1 MARVNDVALTWLGV
15 DDLTGGEIPREGASV
30 LLIDLADPRLLHL
43 NCLAPTVRDVQDAA
57 KPIAGPRDHF
67 LARRAMLRHL
77 VALRLGISAEEVVIG
92 HAEDGRPQFVAPEAP
107 LHVSVSARETLA
119 ALAVSTLPVGV
130 DIEPVGDPREPV
142 WDMLHARERGGVEA
156 MWKREGA
163 DWPFLSIWTAKEAY
177 LKAVGL
183 GLKREPARLH
193 VRYETD
199 DIFIIHDPEAQ
210 PHQHA
215 GATCRAAIGDTGI
228 ICSVVVLPG

>member
-1 MARVNDVALTWLGV
+1 MSDVALTWLGV
-15 DDLTGGEIPREGASV
+15 DDLTGGEIPRDGASV
-30 LLIDLADPRLLHL
+30 LLIDLADTRLRQLIHL
-43 NCLAPTVRDVQDAA
+43 PPSVRDVQDAA

-77 VALRLGISAEEVVIG
+77 VARRLGMAADEVVIG
-92 HAEDGRPQFVAPEAP
+92 HGEDGRPQLVTPAAP
-107 LHVSVSARETLA
+107 LHVSVSARGTLA
-119 ALAVSTLPVGV
+119 ALAISTLPVGV
-130 DIEPVGDPREPV
+130 DLEPVGDPREPV

-210 PHQHA
+210 PHQYA